1 MMRIASRCQS
11 GMTLIE
17 LVIAIV
23 VVSIAVI
30 GMLALLSS
38 IASHSADALVRTQ
51 SIAIARSYLDEILG
65 AQFTPDG
72 ALGARAAFN
81 DIQDYAL
88 NPDQQPRMRNGAPM
102 TGLNQYRVVVLTVN
116 AVIGGVAGA
125 QIIVRVTSPTGSVT
139 ELRGFRTNHAA
150 QILY

>member
-1 MMRIASRCQS
+1 
-11 GMTLIE
+11 MTLIE
-17 LVIAIV
+17 LVVAIV

-51 SIAIARSYLDEILG
+51 STAIARAYLDEVLG
-65 AQFTPDG
+65 AQFTSDG
-72 ALGARAAFN
+72 VLGNRAAFN

-88 NPDQQPRMRNGAPM
+88 NPDQQPRMRDGTAM
-102 TGLNQYRVVVLTVN
+102 TGVAQYRVIVQTAN
-116 AVIGGVAGA
+116 ATIAGVAGA
-125 QIIVRVTSPTGSVT
+125 QIIVRVTSPTGSIT